1 MARPCILCVHL
12 LLCVAFPESASIK
25 YWPKSTPMEFDIP
38 APPHVIFPFTQIT
51 EYHSEGTRF
60 DINCEAWGLN
70 VTLKWLQ
77 DGSTI
82 SPTHAY
88 ITEHPDNGT
97 LSFHGF
103 TRRDE
108 GYFQCRA
115 SNQYGVSL
123 SHVVEVRQRVPP
135 KFNNDVKNATT
146 FTVQEGSGIALPCH
160 DRPTLIPQGSYN
172 WYNKTDTDQFQI
184 HFRMIDRMDMDIN
197 GTLYITT
204 VERSD
209 AGDYYACAVQSD
221 QLDKVS
227 VAPLPYISLK
237 VEKTKETKVIP
248 TVLGWTGHVTADK
261 GGEVTLECFFSGNP
275 KPVITWRDG
284 EQDTTI
290 INGTGRRI
298 YMSRS
303 SHQLTISRLTDNDEG
318 TYICEAE
325 NSKGSARASTFL
337 NVTSRPLF
345 EKESPQIIIAPTGR
359 DATFSCVAK
368 GAFRE
373 QPLAPPDWTIN
384 GYSIGPKQ
392 DEKIS
397 VSEDKTKLTVHNVT
411 KDDVMSVQ
419 CNVSNSRGY
428 AFGNGYLAVI
438 DPLQIVSEP
447 NKTKEVELG
456 KTKWLNLTVKTT
468 SDPCCPAKFA
478 WYLNDQ
484 ELPAPSLHKQ
494 PYSYKI
500 EDNMATLSIRVDGPE
515 EEVEG
520 VMGKYRCK
528 VFHEAYADSGKRN
541 VTVDVKLKVLDKP
554 GENLAQ
560 QIRGSMTDTQRIESG
575 QMQSPRRSSWWI
587 FGVIVIV
594 FIIAVVLIVMI
605 LNCCRKN
612 EYHRIGLNAKCD
624 DSKETLVNHET
635 SVPNHTGAD

>member
-1 MARPCILCVHL
+1 MFEKVTSQAENKSARTMARLGILWVHL
-12 LLCVAFPESASIK
+12 LLCVGFPESASIK
-25 YWPKSTPMEFDIP
+25 YWPKSTPMEFHIP
-38 APPHVIFPFTQIT
+38 APPHVIDPFMQTT
-51 EYHSEGTRF
+51 EYHSAGTRF
-60 DINCEAWGLN
+60 DLNCEAWGLN

-123 SHVVEVRQRVPP
+123 SQVVEVRQSVTPQ
-135 KFNNDVKNATT
+135 FNNDVKNAMT
-146 FTVQEGSGIALPCH
+146 FTVHEGGGIALPCH
-160 DRPTLIPQGSYN
+160 DRPTFIPQASYN
-172 WYNKTDTDQFQI
+172 WYNRTDTYQYQI
-184 HFRMIDRMDMDIN
+184 HVKRHDRMDMDIN
-197 GTLYITT
+197 
-204 VERSD
+204 
-209 AGDYYACAVQSD
+209 
-221 QLDKVS
+221 
-227 VAPLPYISLK
+227 
-237 VEKTKETKVIP
+237 ETKVIP
-248 TVLGWTGHVTADK
+248 KVLGWTGHVTADK

-275 KPVITWRDG
+275 KPVIRWRDG

-298 YMSRS
+298 YVSRS

-345 EKESPQIIIAPTGR
+345 EKESPQIIIAPTGS

-384 GYSIGPKQ
+384 GNSIGPKQ
-392 DEKIS
+392 DEQIS
-397 VSEDKTKLTVHNVT
+397 LSEDKTKLTVHNVT

-438 DPLQIVSEP
+438 E
-447 NKTKEVELG
+447 
-456 KTKWLNLTVKTT
+456 
-468 SDPCCPAKFA
+468 
-478 WYLNDQ
+478 
-484 ELPAPSLHKQ
+484 
-494 PYSYKI
+494 
-500 EDNMATLSIRVDGPE
+500 
-515 EEVEG
+515 
-520 VMGKYRCK
+520 
-528 VFHEAYADSGKRN
+528 
-541 VTVDVKLKVLDKP
+541 
-554 GENLAQ
+554 
-560 QIRGSMTDTQRIESG
+560 
-575 QMQSPRRSSWWI
+575 
-587 FGVIVIV
+587 
-594 FIIAVVLIVMI
+594 
-605 LNCCRKN
+605 
-612 EYHRIGLNAKCD
+612 
-624 DSKETLVNHET
+624 
-635 SVPNHTGAD
+635 